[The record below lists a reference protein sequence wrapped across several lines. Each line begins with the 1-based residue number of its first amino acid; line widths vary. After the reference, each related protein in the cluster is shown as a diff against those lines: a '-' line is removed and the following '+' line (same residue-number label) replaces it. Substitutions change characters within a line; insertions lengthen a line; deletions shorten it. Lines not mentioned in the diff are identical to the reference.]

1 MTKVSY
7 DFGMRAMLVATL
19 LLVAGCAQREPL
31 QGIDLPPASMPD
43 DIDSAQWA
51 IAFAHD
57 FGPGFWEQGPH
68 AYQLF
73 LDCPATDETSAESD
87 VILFVAGS
95 DVDTLDDPVHLRL
108 AGLST
113 TALGPPNMK
122 SVSTDQNTRALITAI
137 GLSDEQVETAE
148 TCEGIVYWD
157 DGKSAPLQPGEPF
170 RP

>member
-1 MTKVSY
+1 MSY
-7 DFGMRAMLVATL
+7 DSGMRAMLVAL
-19 LLVAGCAQREPL
+19 LLLAAGCAQPEPL
-31 QGIDLPPASMPD
+31 RGIDLPPASMPE

-73 LDCPATDETSAESD
+73 LDCPATEETTAESE
-87 VILFVAGS
+87 VILFAAGS
-95 DVDTLDDPVHLRL
+95 DYPTLDDPVHLRL

-113 TALGPPNMK
+113 TELGPPDMK
-122 SVSTDQNTRALITAI
+122 FVSTEQDTRALITAI
-137 GLSDEQVETAE
+137 GLSDGEVETAE

-157 DGKSAPLQPGEPF
+157 RGESAPLEPGEPF